1 MKFESLIY
9 LSYLFFIVTVLRSIK
24 WILPNY
30 VFICVSTQ
38 EFISGYRICFF
49 LFCDSNN
56 LLVCIKVYS
65 LLIDLPV
72 LTKCLL
78 LGADSSH
85 PIHATKNNAIIN
97 KGAHQHS
104 QHSDRGPAVLSS
116 ASLVPKLSRSVS
128 ANNAGP
134 FYMVK
139 SKRGRMI
146 LVFYGS
152 SFLKFSKETLLL
164 RVKHLQNSGFPL
176 SRKLATVKLFGK

>member
-1 MKFESLIY
+1 M
-9 LSYLFFIVTVLRSIK
+9 
-24 WILPNY
+24 
-30 VFICVSTQ
+30 FICVSTQ
-38 EFISGYRICFF
+38 EFLSGYRICFF

-104 QHSDRGPAVLSS
+104 QHSDRGASGTAVRLSTQTNRP
-116 ASLVPKLSRSVS
+116 LTTVPLSFNKERSIILIKL
-128 ANNAGP
+128 
-134 FYMVK
+134 
-139 SKRGRMI
+139 KRGGI
-146 LVFYGS
+146 IFS
-152 SFLKFSKETLLL
+152 INCESHLKKTLTKTILL
-164 RVKHLQNSGFPL
+164 RIELTQQ
-176 SRKLATVKLFGK
+176 KLRVLLYPTNV

>member
-1 MKFESLIY
+1 MKFDLFKLFIFYRHCFKIDQVNTSQLCVY
-9 LSYLFFIVTVLRSIK
+9 L
-24 WILPNY
+24 
-30 VFICVSTQ
+30 CVSTQ

-104 QHSDRGPAVLSS
+104 QHSDRG
-116 ASLVPKLSRSVS
+116 AS
-128 ANNAGP
+128 G
-134 FYMVK
+134 
-139 SKRGRMI
+139 
-146 LVFYGS
+146 
-152 SFLKFSKETLLL
+152 
-164 RVKHLQNSGFPL
+164 
-176 SRKLATVKLFGK
+176 TV